1 MNSFIQ
7 DIIMKSPNK
16 MITYAE
22 YIKNA
27 LYHPKHGY
35 YMNDEVKI
43 GRSGD
48 FITTSNV
55 SNVFGKIMAKW
66 YSTHHL
72 KYDLPAAVC
81 EIGGGN
87 GRFAKAFLEGWNQYS
102 TIPLTYIL
110 IETSPF
116 HRKLQVEELQSI
128 GNIIQYSELSE
139 LRDFSGLVFSNELFD
154 ALPVHMIEKKG
165 AELFEVMVTF
175 RDGELS
181 EELVPLVDEK
191 ILDFIEDQE
200 IKFYEGQRIEIP
212 LAMKEVLREI
222 NHMLTSGVVI
232 TVDYGYTNE
241 EWREPERR
249 KGSLRGYYRQRMYD
263 NVLQYPGLMDIT
275 SHVHFDA
282 LVSEGEL
289 QGLKF
294 LSKQRQDEYL
304 LSIGIL
310 DELAENFD
318 PNPFSEKSK
327 QNRAI
332 RSLVLP
338 GGMSSAFHV
347 IIQQKGLSGLIK

>member
-1 MNSFIQ
+1 MNSFMQ
-7 DIIMKSPNK
+7 EIIMESPNK

-55 SNVFGKIMAKW
+55 SNVFGKVVAKW
-66 YSTHHL
+66 YSAHHL
-72 KYDLPAAVC
+72 KYNLPAAVC

-102 TIPLTYIL
+102 SIPLTYNL

-116 HRKLQVEELQSI
+116 HRKLQAEALQSLGAI
-128 GNIIQYSELSE
+128 VQYSELSE
-139 LRDFSGLVFSNELFD
+139 LKDFKGLVFSNELFD

-165 AELFEVMVTF
+165 GELFEVMVTL
-175 RDGELS
+175 RDDRLS
-181 EELVPLVDEK
+181 EILVPLVNEK
-191 ILDFIEDQE
+191 ILAYIAEQE
-200 IKFYEGQRIEIP
+200 IKLYEGQRMEIP
-212 LAMKEVLREI
+212 LAMKEVVRDI
-222 NHMLTSGVVI
+222 SRMLTTGVVI

-249 KGSLRGYYRQRMYD
+249 NGSLRGYYRQKMYD
-263 NVLQYPGLMDIT
+263 NVLQYPGLIDIT

-310 DELAENFD
+310 DELAESFD

-338 GGMSSAFHV
+338 GGMSSSFHV
-347 IIQQKGLSGLIK
+347 IIQQRGVEGLIQ